1 MLVTL
6 THALLRPCAIAL
18 IKVVLLILLL
28 GLGVHLLL
36 HDVELYTS
44 D

>member
-6 THALLRPCAIAL
+6 ANALLRPCAIAL
-18 IKVVLLILLL
+18 IKVALLILLL
-28 GLGVHLLL
+28 GLSMHLLL
-36 HDVELYTS
+36 HDIELNII